1 MTTKSSPGPALRGD
15 APGSGMT
22 GSIGRFVVRRARLV
36 LAVAMVAVVA
46 FGVLGFG
53 AFSKLKTGGFQ
64 DPGAESTTAQTL
76 TDQHFGGGVGVVLLV
91 HAETGTVDDAPA
103 RAAGPDAASR
113 LAAVPG
119 VSNVVSYWQTRNPGL
134 RSKDGKYALITG
146 STRSDRDLSAS
157 QLASLQSHSGQVDVT
172 VGGSAAIG
180 NDIIKQ
186 VGKSLRIAE
195 TIAVPITLALLVFAF
210 GSVVASL
217 LPLAIGLIAILGTF
231 AELFVLGSV
240 TNVAIYAIN
249 LTTAL
254 GLALSIDYGLL
265 MVSRFRE
272 ELGRGQEPA
281 QAVVRSVQTAGRTIV
296 FSGATV
302 VAALAVLLIFPL
314 YFLRS
319 FAYAGIG
326 VVLISMASAVVVLPA
341 LLAVMGRRVNSGRL
355 PWARNR
361 QPSTAAPFWGRLA
374 GQAMRRPAL
383 IAIPVLAVLVLLAL
397 PLRHIQLGTLDD
409 RVLRATTQSRAVG
422 DVLREDFTGNSATAL
437 NVVTDGPLDRA
448 ALTAYATR
456 LSDLAGVARVESSVA
471 TFDHGKAVP
480 DSANLTLARP
490 TAQRLSVVSAADPR
504 SDASKNLVRTARGL
518 PGPGGVRAYVGGQ
531 TAELIDT
538 THAIGTRLPLAALLI
553 ALTTFT
559 VLFLFTGS
567 VVQPFRSIVL
577 NAVTLGAT
585 AGLMV
590 WIFQEGHLSGL
601 LHFTALPLDTSML
614 MLLFCIS
621 FGLTMDYEV
630 IVLSRIKELHDQGF
644 DNRAAVTGG
653 LTRSGR
659 IVTTAAALIAVTFFA
674 NATATVSF
682 LQLFGIGAGFA
693 VIIDA
698 TLVRAVLVPAC
709 QRLLGRAAW
718 YAPAPLRRLQNRISL
733 GEDHGSPSPGPLPA
747 SEADETPLIT
757 R

>member
-1 MTTKSSPGPALRGD
+1 MTTASSRGLVSQGNGLGRR
-15 APGSGMT
+15 AT
-22 GSIGRFVVRRARLV
+22 GSIGSFVVRRARLV
-36 LAVAMVAVVA
+36 LVAAMLAVVG

-53 AFSKLKTGGFQ
+53 AFGKLKTGGFQ
-64 DPGAESTTAQTL
+64 DPGAGSTTAQTL
-76 TDQHFGGGVGVVLLV
+76 IDQRFGGSDGVVLLV
-91 HAETGTVDDAPA
+91 RAEAGTVDGAPA
-103 RAAGPDAASR
+103 RAAGAQAASR

-134 RSKDGKYALITG
+134 RSKDGKYALILG

-157 QLASLQSHSGQVDVT
+157 ELASLRSHSGQVEVM
-172 VGGSAAIG
+172 VGGGAAIG
-180 NDIIKQ
+180 NDITQQ
-186 VGKSLRIAE
+186 VAKSLGIAE
-195 TIAVPITLALLVFAF
+195 GIAVPIILALLVFAF
-210 GSVVASL
+210 GSVVAAL
-217 LPLAIGLIAILGTF
+217 LPLAIGMIAILGTF

-240 TNVAIYAIN
+240 TSVAIYAIN

-254 GLALSIDYGLL
+254 GLALGIDYSLL

-281 QAVVRSVQTAGRTIV
+281 QAVVRTMQTAGRTIV

-326 VVLISMASAVVVLPA
+326 VVLISVTAAVVVLPA
-341 LLAVMGRRVNSGRL
+341 LLAVLGRHVNSGRL

-361 QPSTAAPFWGRLA
+361 EPTAAAPFWGRLA
-374 GQAMRRPAL
+374 GQVMRRPAL
-383 IAIPVLAVLVLLAL
+383 IAIPVLAVLLLVAL
-397 PLRHIQLGTLDD
+397 PVRHVQFGTPDD
-409 RVLRATTQSRAVG
+409 RVLSATAQSRAVG

-448 ALTAYATR
+448 ALTGYATR
-456 LSDLAGVARVESSVA
+456 LSGLAGVARVETSVA
-471 TFDHGKAVP
+471 TFAHGKAVP
-480 DSANLTLARP
+480 DSADPALARP

-504 SDASKNLVRTARGL
+504 SNAAKDLVRTVRHL
-518 PGPGGVRAYVGGQ
+518 PGPDGVRVYVGGQ

-538 THAIGTRLPLAALLI
+538 THAIGTRLPLAGLLI
-553 ALTTFT
+553 VLTTFI

-567 VVQPFRSIVL
+567 VVQPIRSLAL
-577 NAVTLGAT
+577 NAVTLAAT

-590 WIFQEGHLSGL
+590 WIFQQGHLSGL

-614 MLLFCIS
+614 VLLFCIA
-621 FGLTMDYEV
+621 FGLSMDYEV
-630 IVLSRIKELHDQGF
+630 IVLSRIKELHDQGR
-644 DNRAAVTGG
+644 DNRTAVTDG
-653 LTRSGR
+653 LTHSGR

-674 NATATVSF
+674 FGTATVSF

-709 QRLLGRAAW
+709 QRILGRAAW
-718 YAPAPLRRLQNRISL
+718 YAPAPLRRLNTRIGL
-733 GEDHGSPSPGPLPA
+733 AEAHG
-747 SEADETPLIT
+747 
-757 R
+757 

>member
-1 MTTKSSPGPALRGD
+1 
-15 APGSGMT
+15 MT
-22 GSIGRFVVRRARLV
+22 GPVGSFVVRRARLV
-36 LAVAMVAVVA
+36 LVTAMLAVVG
-46 FGVLGFG
+46 FGVLGVG
-53 AFSKLKTGGFQ
+53 AFGKLQTGGFQ
-64 DPGAESTTAQTL
+64 DPGAESTIAQTL
-76 TDQHFGGGVGVVLLV
+76 TDQRFGGSDGVVLLV
-91 HAETGTVDDAPA
+91 HAEAGTVDGASA
-103 RAAGPDAASR
+103 RAAGAEAARR

-134 RSKDGKYALITG
+134 RSKDGRYALILG
-146 STRSDRDLSAS
+146 SAKSDRDLSS
-157 QLASLQSHSGQVDVT
+157 SELASLRSRSRLVDVT

-180 NDIIKQ
+180 NDITKQ
-186 VGKSLRIAE
+186 VGKSLGIAE
-195 TIAVPITLALLVFAF
+195 GIAVPIILALLVFAF
-210 GSVVASL
+210 GSVVAAL
-217 LPLAIGLIAILGTF
+217 LPLAIGGIAILGTF

-254 GLALSIDYGLL
+254 GLALAIDYALL

-281 QAVVRSVQTAGRTIV
+281 RAVVRSVQTAGRTIV

-319 FAYAGIG
+319 FAYAAIG
-326 VVLISMASAVVVLPA
+326 VVLVSVTAAVVVLPA
-341 LLAVMGRRVNSGRL
+341 LLAVLGRRVNSGRL

-361 QPSTAAPFWGRLA
+361 EPSTAAPFWGRLA
-374 GQAMRRPAL
+374 GRVMRRPAL
-383 IAIPVLAVLVLLAL
+383 IAIPVLAAAMLVAL
-397 PLRHIQLGTLDD
+397 PLRHVQFGTPDD
-409 RVLRATTQSRAVG
+409 RVLPDTTQSRAVG

-437 NVVTDGPLDRA
+437 NLVSDGPLDRA
-448 ALTAYATR
+448 ALTAYAGR
-456 LSDLAGVARVESSVA
+456 LSGLTGVARVETSVA
-471 TFDHGKAVP
+471 TFMHGKAVP
-480 DSANLTLARP
+480 NSANPTLARP

-504 SDASKNLVRTARGL
+504 SNAAKDLVRTVRGL
-518 PGPGGVRAYVGGQ
+518 PGPDGVRIYVGGD

-538 THAIGTRLPLAALLI
+538 THAIGIRLPLAGLLI
-553 ALTTFT
+553 VLTTFI

-567 VVQPFRSIVL
+567 VVQPIRSLVL
-577 NAVTLGAT
+577 NAVTLAAT

-614 MLLFCIS
+614 VLLFCIA
-621 FGLTMDYEV
+621 FGLSMDYEV
-630 IVLSRIKELHDQGF
+630 IVLSRIKELHDQSR
-644 DNRAAVTGG
+644 DNRTAVTDG

-659 IVTTAAALIAVTFFA
+659 IVTTAAALIAVSFFA
-674 NATATVSF
+674 FGTATVSF

-718 YAPAPLRRLQNRISL
+718 YAPASLRRLQTRIGL
-733 GEDHGSPSPGPLPA
+733 AEAHG
-747 SEADETPLIT
+747 
-757 R
+757 